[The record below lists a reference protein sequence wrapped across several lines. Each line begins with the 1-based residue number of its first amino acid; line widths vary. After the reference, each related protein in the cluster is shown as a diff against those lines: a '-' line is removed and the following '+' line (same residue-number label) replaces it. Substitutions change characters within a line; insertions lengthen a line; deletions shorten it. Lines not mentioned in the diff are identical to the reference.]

1 VHCKTGKFRAQYNAY
16 CKDQGVEP
24 LNQTTLSLKL
34 KREHKINNGRKKIN
48 GKVHRVY
55 FGIDLESDE
64 DE

>member
-1 VHCKTGKFRAQYNAY
+1 
-16 CKDQGVEP
+16 
-24 LNQTTLSLKL
+24 LSLKL